1 LYGRLALP
9 ALRSEVAGV
18 SDTAELDDGTALD
31 SDMLSDDTESDR
43 LGLASFMVGSARI
56 KGVISK
62 AEPLM

>member
-1 LYGRLALP
+1 LALP

-18 SDTAELDDGTALD
+18 SDTAELDDGAALD
-31 SDMLSDDTESDR
+31 SDTLSDDTESDR
-43 LGLASFMVGSARI
+43 LGLASFMVVSALDRF